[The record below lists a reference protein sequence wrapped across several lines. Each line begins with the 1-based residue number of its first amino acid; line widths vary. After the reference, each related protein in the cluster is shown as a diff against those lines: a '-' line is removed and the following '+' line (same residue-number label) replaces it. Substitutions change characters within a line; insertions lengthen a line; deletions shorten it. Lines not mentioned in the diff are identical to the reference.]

1 MTRGQ
6 PPVWGRCKSHTLS
19 TYSLIMQKIIATDQV
34 YKAKVVIARQL
45 RKQKGKHR
53 PTWTIRWLANNYS
66 LNELVDML
74 HDVPM
79 PT

>member
-1 MTRGQ
+1 MAM
-6 PPVWGRCKSHTLS
+6 PEIL
-19 TYSLIMQKIIATDQV
+19 ATQQV
-34 YKAKVVIARQL
+34 HKAKVVIARQL

-53 PTWTIRWLANNYS
+53 PTWTIRWLANHYS
-66 LNELVDML
+66 LNELIDML